1 MPNPNGAIQAI
12 SSGAATAL
20 AVGVAF
26 LGFWGFGSVSGK
38 VAWEYKNYFVLIP
51 GALSFCLLA
60 YVPFVVTCTENEEAS
75 LLRGRQLYGFGAGL
89 LLISIFLS
97 FAL

>member
-1 MPNPNGAIQAI
+1 MPNPNGAVQAI

-26 LGFWGFGSVSGK
+26 LGFWGFGAVSGK
-38 VAWEYKNYFVLIP
+38 VGWELKHLFVLIP
-51 GALSFCLLA
+51 AALSYCLLA
-60 YVPFVVTCTENEEAS
+60 YVPYIVTRAEKEEAA
-75 LLRGRQLYGFGAGL
+75 LLRGRLSYGFGVGL
-89 LLISIFLS
+89 LLIAMFLS